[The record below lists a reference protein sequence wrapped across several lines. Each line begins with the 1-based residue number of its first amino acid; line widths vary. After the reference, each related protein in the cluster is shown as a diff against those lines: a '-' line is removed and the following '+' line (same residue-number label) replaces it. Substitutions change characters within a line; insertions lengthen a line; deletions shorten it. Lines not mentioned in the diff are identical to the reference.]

1 MSKTTKISKKNKTRK
16 TTSFL
21 VIAFTLFGLL
31 VPSSI
36 QTATANN
43 KEPRKIVTGW
53 IPYYSIDRVLPR
65 VRKLT
70 PSIPTGVNQP
80 ALCDS
85 SQYGPAEN
93 AAIENSYLFRNKD
106 LMKEVLPFWFSL
118 KSPTL
123 IRNDYTTGNPSWPM
137 ADTVCLMRRAGMQI
151 IPTMTDGTAKLVLA
165 GYLANPTTRTTIVNS
180 IVNLVNVNGFD
191 GIDLDYEGFAFV
203 DGNTTWTRTAPL
215 WVAFIKE
222 LSVAMRAN
230 KKILSVTTPYL
241 YDPSERQKGYFVYA
255 WADIASSIDRLR
267 IMTYDFNVAKPGPN
281 APISWVDKT
290 IRYAIS
296 IMPASKVYV
305 GLPGYGR
312 DWITAVQGKCPVS
325 APPGL
330 KAGAKAATFLM
341 VNAERKA
348 VIDNAIPVFDASVS
362 EATYSYTQTYN
373 GLTADGASTSC
384 SVNRTVWYQNSRSYA
399 ERMALVSKYRL
410 GGAALWTLGMEDQMA
425 TTEMRNA
432 ALAMA
437 PDVVVSTMNLSGLN
451 QGSVFYADQ
460 FTVNGL
466 FTLKDKSPIAGLPVS
481 VEINRGG
488 TWTKVAE
495 LLTDATGAITVPLVL
510 ANSVG
515 IRLTSLG
522 TWERTESITPEQLV
536 AVKSKILIDRPNSV
550 SRSSTFTVRAQL
562 LPQVAG
568 KSAVLQKFVNGK
580 WQNVGTPLTSDTSGV
595 FSFNSVENSRGILTL
610 RVQVGTDVTS
620 ETFAIIIR

>member
-1 MSKTTKISKKNKTRK
+1 MSKTSKKNKKSRA
-16 TTSFL
+16 TSLL
-21 VIAFTLFGLL
+21 VVITTLFGLV
-31 VPSSI
+31 VPSAVY
-36 QTATANN
+36 TASANN

-70 PSIPTGVNQP
+70 PSPPIGVNQP
-80 ALCDS
+80 AVCDA
-85 SQYGPAEN
+85 SQYGPTEN
-93 AAIENSYLFRNKD
+93 TAIESSYLFRNKD

-123 IRNDYTTGNPSWPM
+123 IRNDYNTGNPSWPM

-180 IVNLVNVNGFD
+180 IVNLVNINGFD

-203 DGNTTWTRTAPL
+203 DGNSTWTRTAPL

-230 KKILSVTTPYL
+230 KKILSVTTPYV

-296 IMPASKVYV
+296 IMPSSKVYV

-330 KAGAKAATFLM
+330 KAGAKASTFLM

-348 VIDNAIPVFDASVS
+348 VIDNAIPIFDATVS
-362 EATYSYTQTYN
+362 EATYSYVQTYN

-384 SVNRTVWYQNSRSYA
+384 NVSRTVWYQNSRSYA

-410 GGAALWTLGMEDQMA
+410 GGAALWTLGMEDQLS

-437 PDVVVSTMNLSGLN
+437 PDTVVSTMNLSGVT
-451 QGSVFYADQ
+451 QGSIFYADQ
-460 FTVNGL
+460 FTVSGL
-466 FTLKDKSPIAGLPVS
+466 FTLKDKSPIVGLLVAL
-481 VEINRGG
+481 EINRGG
-488 TWTKVAE
+488 VWTKVAE
-495 LLTDATGAITVPLVL
+495 LVTDANGSVNAPITL
-510 ANSVG
+510 ASSAG
-515 IRLTSLG
+515 IRLTTLA
-522 TWERTESITPEQLV
+522 TWERTESITPEQVV
-536 AVKSKILIDRPNSV
+536 AVKSKLLIDRPNSA
-550 SRSSTFTVRAQL
+550 SRAVAFTIKAQL
-562 LPQVAG
+562 LPQVLG
-568 KSAVLQKFVNGK
+568 KSAILQKSINGK
-580 WQNVGTPLTSDTSGV
+580 WQNVGVAVASDANGLFT
-595 FSFNSVENSRGILTL
+595 FSTIENNRGIQTM
-610 RVQVGTDVTS
+610 RVQIGSEVTS